1 MLAILENIFIR
12 WPNQL
17 FRQVIGRPRHS
28 TRRLVHS
35 ATGVV
40 PPGQTL
46 LVLGRPGAG
55 CSTLLKVLANQRGS
69 FTNVN
74 GSVQYGGISATEMA
88 RHHGSEVIYNS
99 EDDVHFPT
107 LSVAHTMAFAL
118 KLRKPRRLKGE
129 PDAQFSRRMAGRILA
144 SLGIEHT
151 ADTIVGDAFV
161 RGVSGG
167 ERKRVSLAEVLAAA
181 PAVVCWDNPLRGLDS
196 SSALA
201 FLLLLR
207 AMSDATGMVNVVT
220 AYQISETIYRECF
233 DRVLVLYEG
242 RVVYS
247 GRAGE
252 EAKEY
257 FNKYLGFHCPM
268 RQTTPDFLSAVTS
281 PEEQCVVD
289 GFQPRPP
296 LDPDGLAE
304 AFRHSTHFEMLQ
316 DDVKHFRENTETD
329 KTKTTSFQAEFN
341 ATKDPLSLKSSI
353 TVRSPHTQLLAAMA
367 RYYQLAWG
375 GRRDVLTVLAL
386 NVTNALILGA
396 AYRGAPP
403 TSNTGAFQRSGGVF
417 FALIFFALNALSET
431 GRAVRTRP
439 VLRKQHHL
447 GMLSP
452 GLAAAATTVADLPV
466 CLAQTVCFTVPY
478 YFLMGDPISGGGY
491 WFFELLVFVTYAA
504 FMAVFR
510 MLGAASP
517 NVPVAFM
524 LGGAAMPV
532 LLLYSGYAPPWPTV
546 LGWGSWIRWI
556 SPNPYS
562 LEALM
567 GFEFSD
573 ITLECEPNE
582 LVPSGP
588 GYEVSIPFYVK
599 PRLPDFASHMLMMY
613 NASQNITIANQGCPI
628 PGSTAGVASVPGP
641 EYLSAHFNYFP
652 SDAWRNFG
660 IILCFWFGYTILQS
674 LAQTYMTKRGES
686 SIVGRV
692 YKRGAV
698 VPGTDETVQTEK
710 DLDVEAQ
717 SRSPSLTG
725 QRRADDSSASMTQV
739 EDGAPSVNFDGKVCP
754 DINNTT

>member
-1 MLAILENIFIR
+1 MQDEKLPSYRPDGRALGILFEDVDICGRAAGESRAEDVLAIFENILVR
-12 WPNQL
+12 WPTAL
-17 FRQVIGRPRHS
+17 LRRVIGRPLHS
-28 TRRLVHS
+28 TRRLVHG

-69 FTNVN
+69 FTGVD
-74 GSVQYGGISATEMA
+74 GSVQYGGITAAEMA
-88 RHHGSEVIYNS
+88 RNHGSEVIYNG

-118 KLRKPRRLKGE
+118 KLRKPRRLKSE
-129 PDAQFSRRMAGRILA
+129 PDAQFARRMADQILA
-144 SLGIEHT
+144 SLGIGHT

-201 FLLLLR
+201 FLRLLR

-247 GRAGE
+247 GRAGD

-257 FNKYLGFHCPM
+257 FTKYLGFHCPM

-281 PEEQCVVD
+281 PEEQRVVD

-304 AFRHSTHFEMLQ
+304 AFRRSPHYWTLKE
-316 DDVKHFRENTETD
+316 DVKYFRENTAKD
-329 KTKTTSFQAEFN
+329 KTKAASFQGEFN
-341 ATKDPLSLKSSI
+341 ATKDPLSFKSSV
-353 TVRSPHTQLLAAMA
+353 TVRSPHTQLLAAMS
-367 RYYQLAWG
+367 RYYQLIWG
-375 GRRDVLTVLAL
+375 GRRDLLTVLAL

-439 VLRKQHHL
+439 VLRKHHGL

-452 GLAAAATTVADLPV
+452 GIAAAATTVADLPV

-510 MLGAASP
+510 LLGAAAP
-517 NVPVAFM
+517 NVPVALM

-532 LLLYSGYAPPWPTV
+532 LLLYSGYAPPWPTL

-567 GFEFSD
+567 GSEFSD
-573 ITLECEPNE
+573 ITLQCEQDE

-588 GYEVSIPFYVK
+588 GYEVNLSFRYK
-599 PRLPDFASHMLMMY
+599 SLYLALFLMY
-613 NASQNITIANQGCPI
+613 
-628 PGSTAGVASVPGP
+628 
-641 EYLSAHFNYFP
+641 
-652 SDAWRNFG
+652 
-660 IILCFWFGYTILQS
+660 
-674 LAQTYMTKRGES
+674 
-686 SIVGRV
+686 
-692 YKRGAV
+692 
-698 VPGTDETVQTEK
+698 
-710 DLDVEAQ
+710 
-717 SRSPSLTG
+717 
-725 QRRADDSSASMTQV
+725 
-739 EDGAPSVNFDGKVCP
+739 
-754 DINNTT
+754 